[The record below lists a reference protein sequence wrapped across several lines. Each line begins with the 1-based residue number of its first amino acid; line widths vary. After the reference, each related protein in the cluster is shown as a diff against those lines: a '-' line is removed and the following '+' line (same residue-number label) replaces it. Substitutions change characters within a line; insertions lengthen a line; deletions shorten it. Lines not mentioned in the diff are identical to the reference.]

1 MADSGSIKVRYVQTD
16 SISPYTNN
24 PRRNQKAIDAVVKSI
39 REFGFLNPIIV
50 DKDNV
55 IICGHTRFLAA
66 QRLYMETVPV
76 IVADDL
82 TEEQVRA
89 FRLAD
94 NRVAEIATWDKGKLK
109 EELEDLKDIFD
120 MQSFG
125 FKSEDE
131 ALAESLKGEKKHKCP
146 KCGYEW

>member
-1 MADSGSIKVRYVQTD
+1 MAESIKIVYKPLDGLTYYD
-16 SISPYTNN
+16 NN
-24 PRRNQKAIDAVVKSI
+24 PRRNEKAVKAVKKSI
-39 REFGFLNPIIV
+39 KEFGFLNPIIV
-50 DKDNV
+50 DGEGT

-66 QRLYMETVPV
+66 QELYMEQVPV

-94 NRVAEIATWDKGKLK
+94 NKVGEIATWDKDKLHD
-109 EELEDLKDIFD
+109 ELLELKDIFD
-120 MQSFG
+120 MTAFG
-125 FKSEDE
+125 FKKDDE
-131 ALAESLKGEKKHKCP
+131 ELAGELSSNHHKCP